1 MHKHIASACAAATL
15 LTTASAASAASMA
28 LGWPGAQAA
37 FVNYDAA
44 GCIRTQVDV
53 FVRGAGI
60 GDGAAA
66 AKLFLAVSRVDECR
80 DVELV
85 RAERRLPLSAGAFR
99 QEADLSSATLNQAVM
114 LHDGASRR
122 PVRLTIKVAW
132 TATEEAVTAPVGSV
146 TQGLGEVSRARAP
159 TMQTIR
165 LGAASGSIVTDS
177 IQLPALSTTDA
188 QLSRTWAGRRIGT
201 SG

>member
-1 MHKHIASACAAATL
+1 MHRHVSSICVAAAL
-15 LTTASAASAASMA
+15 ITAAGAASAANMA

-66 AKLFLAVSRVDECR
+66 AKLFLALSRMDECR

-85 RAERRLPLSAGAFR
+85 RANHRFPLPAGAFR
-99 QEADLSSATLNQAVM
+99 QEADLSSATLNQAVTIR
-114 LHDGASRR
+114 DDASRR
-122 PVRLTIKVAW
+122 PVRLTIRVAW

-146 TQGLGEVSRARAP
+146 TEGLGAVSRARSP

-165 LGAASGSIVTDS
+165 LGAASGSIVSDS
-177 IQLPALSTTDA
+177 IRLPGLSTTDA

-201 SG
+201 KG

>member
-1 MHKHIASACAAATL
+1 MTAAG
-15 LTTASAASAASMA
+15 AASAASMA

-44 GCIRTQVDV
+44 GCVRTQVDV
-53 FVRGAGI
+53 FVRGAGL

-66 AKLFLAVSRVDECR
+66 AKLFLAVSRMDECR

-85 RAERRLPLSAGAFR
+85 RAQQRFPLPAGAFR
-99 QEADLSSATLNQAVM
+99 QEADLASATLDQAVM
-114 LHDGASRR
+114 LHDAASRR
-122 PVRLTIKVAW
+122 PIRLTIKVAW
-132 TATEEAVTAPVGSV
+132 TATEDAVTAPVGSV
-146 TQGLGEVSRARAP
+146 TQGLGEVSRARSP

-165 LGAASGSIVTDS
+165 LGAASGSIVSDS